1 MYLFILFSKII
12 TEENFR
18 LTSDDKLKI
27 HVTAKQYPY
36 SLSLTTSQ

>member
-27 HVTAKQYPY
+27 PVAVM
-36 SLSLTTSQ
+36 